1 MENDIGY
8 LRSFS
13 LQDLNVSVC
22 CIADGAGAFGDFLL
36 ARIYGYLFI
45 CGWSA
50 LMRGVI
56 SSGGSGRCSGPWCGG
71 ARAWVPVPVSLARG
85 GLVGCVQGRE
95 NGAHAHASLSEVYPA
110 SKFQWHF
117 TYGFDYRNSLWLLFE
132 ATFAV
137 LKEWLIVPVGTMG
150 LC

>member
-22 CIADGAGAFGDFLL
+22 CIADGAGPFGDFLL
-36 ARIYGYLFI
+36 AKIYGYLFI

-71 ARAWVPVPVSLARG
+71 GPGLGPRACVVGPGGACGLCPRSRERRARARLAFRG
-85 GLVGCVQGRE
+85 
-95 NGAHAHASLSEVYPA
+95 LS
-110 SKFQWHF
+110 
-117 TYGFDYRNSLWLLFE
+117 
-132 ATFAV
+132 
-137 LKEWLIVPVGTMG
+137 
-150 LC
+150 C